1 MNNFTTKEQ
10 SLNLVKLGLNRD
22 TADMCYYYNFVTET
36 NSEIP
41 AVVVGTLHDT
51 TSNNIPCWSVGAL
64 LMLMPNGSFIK
75 KSDFGSYFC
84 QGVIYN
90 TPIEAVYA
98 YMVNLLQS
106 NQ

>member
-1 MNNFTTKEQ
+1 MYNDEYDDEQ
-10 SLNLVKLGLNRD
+10 E
-22 TADMCYYYNFVTET
+22 ET
-36 NSEIP
+36 
-41 AVVVGTLHDT
+41 
-51 TSNNIPCWSVGAL
+51 
-64 LMLMPNGSFIK
+64 NGSFIK

>member
-1 MNNFTTKEQ
+1 MNRHYTSIEQ
-10 SLNLVKLGLNRD
+10 SKHLLELGLKAE
-22 TADMCYYYNFVTET
+22 TADMQWFLEDNYGIVQIKEDLEDWGGDCT
-36 NSEIP
+36 
-41 AVVVGTLHDT
+41 
-51 TSNNIPCWSVGAL
+51 IPCWSVGAL